1 MTLSIQCRNIL
12 VVSLFLLIAAV
23 AGCSKKTTVVLLPDP
38 DGKVGKVVVATEAGE
53 VEINQ
58 AREATTVKGDKK
70 LPATPAIV
78 SEATVEKE
86 FGKVL
91 AVLPQPPKHFILYF
105 KIESTQ
111 LTWKS
116 KKVMPDIFEVVDEK
130 ESQHISVIGHAD
142 TAGDTQYNLRLSRRR
157 AAAVEKM
164 LVEAG
169 VSAEYITS
177 TSHGENNP
185 LVKTADNVPEPRN
198 RRVEVVVR

>member
-12 VVSLFLLIAAV
+12 IVSLFLLTAAV
-23 AGCSKKTTVVLLPDP
+23 TGCSKKTTVVLLPDP

-58 AREATTVKGDKK
+58 EREATTVKGDNN
-70 LPATPAIV
+70 LPAAPAIV
-78 SEATVEKE
+78 SEATVDKE

-91 AVLPQPPKHFILYF
+91 AVLPQPPQHFILYF

-111 LTWKS
+111 LTWTS
-116 KKVMPDIFEVVDEK
+116 KKVMPDIFKVVDEK
-130 ESQHISVIGHAD
+130 ESEHISVIGHAD
-142 TAGDTQYNLRLSRRR
+142 TAGDAQYNLRLSRRR
-157 AAAVEKM
+157 AAAVKKM
-164 LVEAG
+164 LVAGG
-169 VSAEYITS
+169 VSSEYITS

-185 LVKTADNVPEPRN
+185 LVKTADNVPERRN